1 MFSAAVGGFIY
12 GVPTSGPSPSP
23 PPSESTAGWYAGG
36 SFPSPTFFSS
46 IDRIIFAT
54 DTATA
59 SVRGPL
65 PVATVQFYAS
75 GTTEYGWFGGGTTT
89 SPSVSTVNRVTYV
102 TDTATASSR
111 GPLTSARYNLAS
123 TSDGSTY
130 SWFGGGQPQQSRVDR
145 ITYATD
151 TATATARGPLSLARM
166 YLNATGTTSYGWYIG
181 GYVPTVSRI
190 DRIDYANDSVT
201 ASVRG
206 PLSSA
211 RYAGAGAVTAT
222 ASIRGPLVTQRTY
235 GAGTNSNTYGWF
247 AGGLTGDPAA
257 FSSIVTRITY
267 ATDTATSTNRGS
279 LSTNRNRTPAGSSGI
294 Q

>member
-1 MFSAAVGGFIY
+1 
-12 GVPTSGPSPSP
+12 
-23 PPSESTAGWYAGG
+23 
-36 SFPSPTFFSS
+36 
-46 IDRIIFAT
+46 
-54 DTATA
+54 
-59 SVRGPL
+59 
-65 PVATVQFYAS
+65 
-75 GTTEYGWFGGGTTT
+75 
-89 SPSVSTVNRVTYV
+89 
-102 TDTATASSR
+102 
-111 GPLTSARYNLAS
+111 
-123 TSDGSTY
+123 
-130 SWFGGGQPQQSRVDR
+130 
-145 ITYATD
+145 
-151 TATATARGPLSLARM
+151 M

-211 RYAGAGAVTAT
+211 RYAGAGAVTDSSTYAWYAGGDPGPTSTVQRITYATDTAT